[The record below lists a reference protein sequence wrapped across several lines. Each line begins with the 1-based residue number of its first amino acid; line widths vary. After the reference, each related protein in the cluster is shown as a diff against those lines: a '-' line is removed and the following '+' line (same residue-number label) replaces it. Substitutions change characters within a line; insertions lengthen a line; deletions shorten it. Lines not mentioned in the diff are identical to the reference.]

1 MKKAVKNAALVLLF
15 LALCAAVAYLA
26 YLQLIRRG
34 EKDLSGQ
41 WTMELDLT
49 EHASVTALS
58 WLQEIEAVSV
68 SLEEIEAGMDNLKV
82 QVDLTFEQT
91 DRSGGTFLCSVSSTS
106 YDACRQKAYEAFAAA
121 FRELL
126 AQRLRMAGYE
136 GGTDQ
141 ETIEALVAE
150 TFGMSTVSY
159 LMSCVPKLLPSL
171 EELQAEYEGS
181 GAYEAEEGILTRQY
195 GEGRDAVARTERYIR
210 QGCDLVFLEEVD
222 SARSPVFFHS
232 YPVIYTLEI
241 TQE

>member
-1 MKKAVKNAALVLLF
+1 MKKAVKNAALVSLF

-26 YLQLIRRG
+26 YLQFFKLG

-49 EHASVTALS
+49 EHASAAALS

-68 SLEEIEAGMDNLKV
+68 SLGEIEAYMENLKV

-91 DRSGGTFLCSVSSTS
+91 DRSAGTFLCSVSPES
-106 YDACRQKAYEAFAAA
+106 YNACRQSAYESFAAA

-126 AQRLRMAGYE
+126 TKRLHMAGYE

-141 ETIEALVAE
+141 ETIEALVTE

-159 LMSCVPKLLPSL
+159 LMSCGPALLPPM
-171 EELQAEYEGS
+171 EELQGTYDGS
-181 GAYEAEEGILTRQY
+181 GTYITAEGILTRQFEA
-195 GEGRDAVARTERYIR
+195 GGALRTETESYIR
-210 QGCDLVFLEEVD
+210 RESELILTKGADAED
-222 SARSPVFFHS
+222 SDE
-232 YPVIYTLEI
+232 YPVIYLLNQTD
-241 TQE
+241 